1 MLRFYRNDGKCINPV
16 SSVPRGTIRTKREE
30 KPKEEEIK
38 EAHIV
43 KHGRKKK
50 EVN

>member
-30 KPKEEEIK
+30 KPKEEIK
-38 EAHIV
+38 EEPIV
-43 KHGRKKK
+43 KRGRKKK
-50 EVN
+50 EVK